1 MSQTT
6 ATDPRPH
13 WYQHRWPWVLMIIP
27 FAAVLFGIFMVVTA
41 LRYPDDV
48 VADTYYRDGQG
59 INQLRALDEMAHTLG
74 LSASLISPAANGRSQ
89 LLLRGGEEPV
99 LQLFLYHVTDSNAD
113 RRFLFSPKAVDEG
126 VEEGV
131 NVGVNESIYESED
144 STLPALLAERGV
156 WYLELRGEQN
166 NWRLR
171 KRVETPIT
179 RLEF

>member
-13 WYQHRWPWVLMIIP
+13 WYQHRWPWVLMSIP

-74 LSASLISPAANGRSQ
+74 LSASLIGTAANGHSQ
-89 LLLRGGEEPV
+89 LLLRGGEETV
-99 LQLFLYHVTDSNAD
+99 LQLFLYHVTDSSAD
-113 RRFLFSPKAVDEG
+113 RRFLFSPKATNETVDEG
-126 VEEGV
+126 V
-131 NVGVNESIYESED
+131 YESED
-144 STLPALLAERGV
+144 GTLPALLAERGV
-156 WYLELRGEQN
+156 WYLELRGEQD

-171 KRVETPIT
+171 KRVETPVT

>member
-13 WYQHRWPWVLMIIP
+13 WYQHRWPWVLMSIP

-74 LSASLISPAANGRSQ
+74 LSASLIGTAENGHSQ
-89 LLLRGGEEPV
+89 LFLRGGEETV
-99 LQLFLYHVTDSNAD
+99 LQLFLYHVTDSSAD
-113 RRFLFSPKAVDEG
+113 RRFLFSPKATDEG
-126 VEEGV
+126 VCEGV
-131 NVGVNESIYESED
+131 YESED
-144 STLPALLAERGV
+144 DTLPALLAERGV
-156 WYLELRGEQN
+156 WYLELRGEQD

-171 KRVETPIT
+171 KRVETPVT

>member
-6 ATDPRPH
+6 VSTVIPPRPH
-13 WYQHRWPWVLMIIP
+13 WYQHRWPWVLMSIP

-41 LRYPDDV
+41 MRYPDDV

-113 RRFLFSPKAVDEG
+113 RRFLFSPRAAG
-126 VEEGV
+126 V
-131 NVGVNESIYESED
+131 YESED
-144 STLPALLAERGV
+144 STLPTLLAERGV
-156 WYLELRGEQN
+156 WYLELRGEQD

-171 KRVETPIT
+171 KRVETPFT
-179 RLEF
+179 TLEF

>member
-13 WYQHRWPWVLMIIP
+13 WYQHRWPWVLMSIP

-74 LSASLISPAANGRSQ
+74 LSASLISSAEDGRSQ
-89 LLLRGGEEPV
+89 LLLGGGEEAM
-99 LQLFLYHVTDSNAD
+99 LQLFLYHVTDSSAD
-113 RRFLFSPKAVDEG
+113 RRYLFSPRAQG
-126 VEEGV
+126 V
-131 NVGVNESIYESED
+131 YESED
-144 STLPALLAERGV
+144 GTLAALLAQRGV
-156 WYLELRGEQN
+156 WYLELRGEQD

-179 RLEF
+179 KLEF

>member
-1 MSQTT
+1 MAQTT

-13 WYQHRWPWVLMIIP
+13 WYQHGWPWVLMSIP

-74 LSASLISPAANGRSQ
+74 LSASLISSTADGRSQ
-89 LLLRGGEEPV
+89 LLLSGGEEAV
-99 LQLFLYHVTDSNAD
+99 LQLFLYHVTDSGAD
-113 RRFLFSPKAVDEG
+113 RRYLFSPKAQGSDEG
-126 VEEGV
+126 
-131 NVGVNESIYESED
+131 IYESED
-144 STLPALLAERGV
+144 TTLPVLLAQRGV
-156 WYLELRGEQN
+156 WYLELRGEQD

-171 KRVETPIT
+171 KRMETPIA

>member
-13 WYQHRWPWVLMIIP
+13 WYQHRWPWVLMSIP

-74 LSASLISPAANGRSQ
+74 LSASLISSAEDGRSQ
-89 LLLRGGEEPV
+89 LLLGGGEEAV
-99 LQLFLYHVTDSNAD
+99 LQLFLYHVTDSSAD
-113 RRFLFSPKAVDEG
+113 RRYLFSPRAQGVYEG
-126 VEEGV
+126 
-131 NVGVNESIYESED
+131 IYESD
-144 STLPALLAERGV
+144 DGTLPALLAQRGV
-156 WYLELRGEQN
+156 WYLELRGEQD

-171 KRVETPIT
+171 KRVETPFT

>member
-1 MSQTT
+1 MAQTT

-13 WYQHRWPWVLMIIP
+13 WYQHGWPWVLMSIP

-74 LSASLISPAANGRSQ
+74 LSASLISSTEDGRSQ
-89 LLLRGGEEPV
+89 LLLSGGEEAV
-99 LQLFLYHVTDSNAD
+99 LQLFLSHVTDSGAD
-113 RRFLFSPKAVDEG
+113 RRYLFLPRTQG
-126 VEEGV
+126 V
-131 NVGVNESIYESED
+131 YESAD
-144 STLPALLAERGV
+144 TTLPVLLAQQGV
-156 WYLELRGEQN
+156 WYLELRGEQD

-171 KRVETPIT
+171 KRVETPT
-179 RLEF
+179 ARLEF

>member
-13 WYQHRWPWVLMIIP
+13 WYQHRWPWVLMSIP
-27 FAAVLFGIFMVVTA
+27 FAAVLFGIFMVMTA

-74 LSASLISPAANGRSQ
+74 LSASLISSAENGRSQ
-89 LLLRGGEEPV
+89 LLLGGGEETV
-99 LQLFLYHVTDSNAD
+99 LQLFLYHVTDSSAD
-113 RRFLFSPKAVDEG
+113 RRYLFSPRAQSVYEG
-126 VEEGV
+126 V
-131 NVGVNESIYESED
+131 YESED
-144 STLPALLAERGV
+144 GTLAALLAQRGI
-156 WYLELRGEQN
+156 WYLELRGEQD

-171 KRVETPIT
+171 KRVETPVT
-179 RLEF
+179 RVEF